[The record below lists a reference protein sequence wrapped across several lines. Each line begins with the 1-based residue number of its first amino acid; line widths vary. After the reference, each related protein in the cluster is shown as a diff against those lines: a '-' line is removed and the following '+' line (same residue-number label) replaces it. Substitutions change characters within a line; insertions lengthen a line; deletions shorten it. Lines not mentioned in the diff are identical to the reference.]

1 MIEMRH
7 LLTVLAS
14 PEQLGRALKT
24 LDRVAVAMMLTS
36 WLAAA
41 VLMGFALYAAN
52 SAGKARQAA
61 EVAAAVEPIVPVLQ
75 RATLPK
81 VELEK
86 YAVQLRD
93 RFAKIGFNALP
104 DNGLEVAS
112 TEGQD
117 YLEWLAALSY
127 LDTLAPQ
134 VRWAVRDL
142 CVGPE
147 CGAGAVMR
155 AVVAGERVTFKM
167 PVAVEPS
174 SDGAAPK
181 KS

>member
-1 MIEMRH
+1 MTKHRS
-7 LLTVLAS
+7 LLTMLTAPEALA
-14 PEQLGRALKT
+14 RAFKA
-24 LDRVAVAMMLTS
+24 LDRTAVIMMLISWLGAVA
-36 WLAAA
+36 
-41 VLMGFALYAAN
+41 LMGLALYTAN

-61 EVAAAVEPIVPVLQ
+61 DVAAAVEPIVPVVQ

-81 VELEK
+81 AELEK
-86 YAVQLRD
+86 YAALLRQ
-93 RFAKIGFNALP
+93 RFAKISFNALP

-134 VRWAVRDL
+134 VRWVVRDM

-155 AVVAGERVTFKM
+155 AIVTGERVTFKV
-167 PVAVEPS
+167 PVATPANGEAT
-174 SDGAAPK
+174 GTQ

>member
-1 MIEMRH
+1 MTETRS
-7 LLTVLAS
+7 LLTMLAS
-14 PEQLGRALKT
+14 PELMGRAFRT

-36 WLAAA
+36 WLAAV

-75 RATLPK
+75 RVTLPK
-81 VELEK
+81 PELEK
-86 YAVQLRD
+86 YAALLRG

-134 VRWAVRDL
+134 VRWSVRDL

-147 CGAGAVMR
+147 CGAGAIMR
-155 AVVAGERVTFKM
+155 AIVTGERVTFKV
-167 PVAVEPS
+167 PAVES
-174 SDGAAPK
+174 GSDAAVPK

>member
-1 MIEMRH
+1 MTETRS
-7 LLTVLAS
+7 LLTLLAS
-14 PEQLGRALKT
+14 PELLGRAFKT
-24 LDRVAVAMMLTS
+24 LDRMAVAMMLTS
-36 WLAAA
+36 WLGAAA
-41 VLMGFALYAAN
+41 LMGFALYAAN
-52 SAGKARQAA
+52 SASKARQAA
-61 EVAAAVEPIVPVLQ
+61 EVAAAVEPIVPMLQ
-75 RATLPK
+75 RTTLPK
-81 VELEK
+81 AELEK
-86 YAVQLRD
+86 YAALLRG

-147 CGAGAVMR
+147 CGAGAIMR
-155 AVVAGERVTFKM
+155 AVVTGERVTFKL
-167 PVAVEPS
+167 PAATESGSDVAT
-174 SDGAAPK
+174 PK